1 MKMKKK
7 LLRLILKFLAAALS
21 AAALISLGIALI
33 LAQPKE
39 DPNQSPASQPLLT
52 PSPAVTI
59 SSESEMRTLVRSF
72 PGPVMSFVSGSGFSF
87 VSGVSADAALDSGFG
102 RIATLSWATQEG
114 EIILLQSIYPA
125 SAISLLDGGYHFS
138 NIAGPTLFSAPSV
151 RMESS
156 KNVRI
161 HAATDAALYVM
172 ILPRSMS
179 ARISEFSRF
188 LQLYSL
194 PENSEP

>member
-1 MKMKKK
+1 M
-7 LLRLILKFLAAALS
+7 LS
-21 AAALISLGIALI
+21 AAALVSLGAALI
-33 LAQPKE
+33 LAQPKA
-39 DPNQSPASQPLLT
+39 DPENAPASQPLLT

-59 SSESEMRTLVRSF
+59 ESESEMRTLVRSF
-72 PGPVMSFVSGSGFSF
+72 PGPVMSFISGSGVSF
-87 VSGVSADAALDSGFG
+87 VSGVSADAALDGGFG
-102 RIATLSWATQEG
+102 RIVSLSWMTPDG

-125 SAISLLDGGYHFS
+125 SALSLMDGGYHFS

-151 RMESS
+151 RMENAR
-156 KNVRI
+156 NVRI

-172 ILPRSMS
+172 VLPRSMS

-194 PENSEP
+194 PESHEP